1 MSFCLVSSLQVGLL
15 GVLTSAF
22 MCAYL
27 VTCLFVPHSAI
38 ASTHHFR
45 LLSCLAVRQLMSCL
59 VCQQFLSCCLFIC
72 NLSCLHV
79 DVRCPAY
86 NVFLL
91 PSLLIYSFV
100 IFHLPN
106 HTLRYIGTVYLI
118 HPGTNRSGL
127 L

>member
-15 GVLTSAF
+15 SVLTSAF

-27 VTCLFVPHSAI
+27 VTCLFVPHSVF
-38 ASTHHFR
+38 ASTHHFH

-59 VCQQFLSCCLFIC
+59 VCQFLSCCLFIC

-79 DVRCPAY
+79 DVRCSAF

-100 IFHLPN
+100 IFRLPN
-106 HTLRYIGTVYLI
+106 HTLRYIGTVYLK